1 MNGYEGLRT
10 ASAWIDLSARGKIRV
25 TGEDRARL
33 LHAMSTNHVQELA
46 TGEGLYT
53 FFLNDKGRIL
63 ADAYVYNLG
72 ESLLLDTEPETA
84 ASLAAH
90 LNKYIIAD
98 DAVIEDETGR
108 WMAVGLEGPASAKV
122 AAGLGIS
129 PPARAC
135 SLVEWNGGFVVQ
147 VAETGMPGVR
157 IFIPMDE
164 RHTLAARLTA
174 AGIPNA
180 TAQEARVVRI
190 ENGKPRYSEDITDR
204 YLAQET
210 QQLHAIHFNKGCY
223 LGQEI
228 VERVRSRGQVHRH
241 LTAIEIESATPPAP
255 GNKLVADGNAVAEIT
270 SAIYSPALGKTVGLA
285 YVRTEAIEKR
295 LPMTLEG
302 SDPPITAKLS
312 VAQNSSVAV

>member
-1 MNGYEGLRT
+1 MNGYEGLRK
-10 ASAWIDLSARGKIRV
+10 AAAWIDLSARGKIRV

-53 FFLNDKGRIL
+53 FFLNDKGRVL

-90 LNKYIIAD
+90 LDKYIIAD

-108 WMAVGLEGPASAKV
+108 WMAVGLEGPASAE
-122 AAGLGIS
+122 AAAKLGIS
-129 PPARAC
+129 SPARAC
-135 SLVEWNGGFVVQ
+135 ALVEWNGGFVVQ

-157 IFIPMDE
+157 IFVPMDE

-190 ENGKPRYSEDITDR
+190 ENGKPRYSEDISDR

-241 LTAIEIESATPPAP
+241 LTAVEMESAAPPAP
-255 GNKLVADGNAVAEIT
+255 GSKLVADGHAVAEIT
-270 SAIYSPALGKTVGLA
+270 SAVYSPALGKTVGLA

-302 SDPPITAKLS
+302 SDPPVTAKLA

>member
-10 ASAWIDLSARGKIRV
+10 AAAWIDLSARGKIRV

-46 TGEGLYT
+46 PGEGLYT

-90 LNKYIIAD
+90 LDKYIIAD
-98 DAVIEDETGR
+98 DAVIDDETGR
-108 WMAVGLEGPASAKV
+108 WMAVGLEGPASAE
-122 AAGLGIS
+122 AAVGLGIG
-129 PPARAC
+129 PPAKAC
-135 SLVEWNGGFVVQ
+135 ALVEWGGGFVVR

-180 TAQEARVVRI
+180 TSEEARVVRL
-190 ENGKPRYSEDITDR
+190 ENGKPRYGEDISDR
-204 YLAQET
+204 YLTQET
-210 QQLHAIHFNKGCY
+210 QQVHAMHFNKGCY

-241 LTAIEIESATPPAP
+241 LTAIEIESATAP
-255 GNKLVADGNAVAEIT
+255 TPGTKLVADSNAVAEIT
-270 SAIYSPALGKTVGLA
+270 SAVYSPALGKTVGLA

-295 LPMTLEG
+295 LPMMVEG
-302 SDPPITAKLS
+302 SNPPIIAKL
-312 VAQNSSVAV
+312 AIPQNSSVAV

>member
-46 TGEGLYT
+46 AGEGLYT
-53 FFLNDKGRIL
+53 FFLNEKGRIL

-90 LNKYIIAD
+90 LDKYIIAD
-98 DAVIEDETGR
+98 DAVIENETGR
-108 WMAVGLEGPASAKV
+108 WMAVGLEGPASAEA
-122 AAGLGIS
+122 AAGLGIRT
-129 PPARAC
+129 PAKRCA
-135 SLVEWNGGFVVQ
+135 LIEWDTGFVVQ
-147 VAETGMPGVR
+147 VTETGMSGIR
-157 IFIPMDE
+157 IFVPMDE

-174 AGIPNA
+174 ARIPKA
-180 TAQEARVVRI
+180 SAEEARVVRL
-190 ENGKPRYSEDITDR
+190 ENGKPRYGEDISDR
-204 YLAQET
+204 NLAQET
-210 QQLHAIHFNKGCY
+210 QQLHAVHFNKGCY

-241 LTAIEIESATPPAP
+241 LAPIEIESATPPAP
-255 GNKLVADGNAVAEIT
+255 GSKLVAGGNAVAEIT
-270 SAIYSPALGKTVGLA
+270 SAVNSPALGKTVGLA
-285 YVRTEAIEKR
+285 YVRTEAIEKA
-295 LPMTLEG
+295 LPLTVEG
-302 SDPPITAKLS
+302 SDPPIRAKLTI
-312 VAQNSSVAV
+312 AQNSSVAV